1 MKVLITGGAGFIGSH
16 LAERHLTLG
25 DEVCIVDDLST
36 GSMANVQHLKIHPQF
51 GYYIDSVTNKHL
63 MAELVDLCDIV
74 YHLAAAVGVRLI
86 VDSPVRTIETN
97 IRGTEI
103 ILELAETKRKRVL
116 ITSTSEVYGKRER
129 VPFREDD
136 DLVMGPTNKSRW
148 SYACS
153 KAIDEFLAIAYWK
166 EKRVP
171 TVIARLFNTVGPR
184 QTGRY
189 GMVVPNL
196 VVQALTGRD
205 ITLFGDGAQSR
216 CFTHV
221 NDTVDAL
228 VGIAAHPDANGE
240 VYNVGSD
247 HEITIIELATRIKRM
262 TNSDSRIVFVPY
274 GKAYE
279 EGFEDVRRRVPDVTK
294 LTRLVGYRPRL
305 SLEQTLESIIAD
317 QRARLREHG
326 VAVAVR

>member
-1 MKVLITGGAGFIGSH
+1 MT
-16 LAERHLTLG
+16 
-25 DEVCIVDDLST
+25 
-36 GSMANVQHLKIHPQF
+36 
-51 GYYIDSVTNKHL
+51 
-63 MAELVDLCDIV
+63 ELVDLCDVV

-103 ILELAETKRKRVL
+103 ILGLAAKKLKRVL
-116 ITSTSEVYGKRER
+116 ITSTSEVYGKGDRL
-129 VPFREDD
+129 PFREDD
-136 DLVMGPTNKSRW
+136 DLLMGPPNKGRW

-153 KAIDEFLAIAYWK
+153 KALDEFLAIAYWK
-166 EKRVP
+166 ERRVP

-196 VVQALTGRD
+196 VVQALTGSD
-205 ITLFGDGAQSR
+205 ITVFGDGAQSR

-221 NDTVDAL
+221 SDTVDAL
-228 VGIAAHPDANGE
+228 VGIMAHPGANGE

-247 HEITIIELATRIKRM
+247 HEITILDLATRIKRM
-262 TNSDSRIVFVPY
+262 TGSDSKIVFVPY

-279 EGFEDVRRRVPDVTK
+279 EGFEDVRRRVPDISK
-294 LTRLVGYRPRL
+294 LAELIGYRPRV
-305 SLEQTLESIIAD
+305 SLEETLESIIAE

-326 VAVAVR
+326 VAVAAR